1 MFKRKYMA
9 IEWTPILVAAAS
21 GLGAGII
28 GSLVA
33 PWAQWKIEEK
43 RERATARR
51 KFIESCRSLIASDIS
66 SQEFRETQE
75 YARLRPHLSETVR
88 NKIEGDTIHIQM
100 GGRGGGANNFSPK
113 LFDEITALEKKWELI

>member
-1 MFKRKYMA
+1 MA
-9 IEWTPILVAAAS
+9 IEWTPIIVAAAS

-43 RERATARR
+43 RERANARR
-51 KFIESCRSLIASDIS
+51 KFIETCRNLIASDIS
-66 SQEFRETQE
+66 IQQFRETPE
-75 YARLRPHLSETVR
+75 YARLRPHLSEMVR
-88 NKIEGDTIHIQM
+88 KQIESDAIHIQM

-113 LFDEITALEKKWELI
+113 LFDEITELEKKWKLI